1 MAEPGARRLMTD
13 RPGAT
18 RSGFVRPSAAVGPWP
33 EKPAMTS
40 SPWPEVPLSS
50 EAPTVMTS
58 GSSPGLVTVPAPG
71 PLLDDETV
79 TTMPLSHAR
88 STAALSGLRT

>member
-18 RSGFVRPSAAVGPWP
+18 RSGLASPSAAVGPWP

-40 SPWPEVPLSS
+40 SPRPAVPRSS
-50 EAPTVMTS
+50 DGAD
-58 GSSPGLVTVPAPG
+58 G
-71 PLLDDETV
+71 DDERVV
-79 TTMPLSHAR
+79 TGLGDRAGAPAR
-88 STAALSGLRT
+88 CWTTRR